1 MYFHTRKMCF
11 PISWWHTSSIGS
23 KKGYANK
30 KVRLSVTPHT
40 ALITVFVGKNMLPDL
55 DFILKEITKIKTV
68 ITEIG
73 VGEEGDIEP
82 HATQAAG
89 TRGKH
94 QCSQLLRVYHQTEN
108 LTLVSCCW
116 SKLDFVSFLELQ
128 LNSICF
134 AMGPLD
140 FPGGS
145 VAKNPPD
152 NAGGMGSIPG
162 SGRSPGEGNGNPF
175 QYSHLEN
182 SVGRGAWRAAK
193 SRVAKSQTWHN
204 DWVCAVGVTCLPN
217 YIHGQRTLTS
227 WTSLGWVAQGSDV
240 LAWVRHIVK

>member
-1 MYFHTRKMCF
+1 
-11 PISWWHTSSIGS
+11 
-23 KKGYANK
+23 
-30 KVRLSVTPHT
+30 
-40 ALITVFVGKNMLPDL
+40 MLPDL
-55 DFILKEITKIKTV
+55 DFILKEIAKIKTV

-73 VGEEGDIEP
+73 IGEEGDIEP
-82 HATQAAG
+82 HASQAADI
-89 TRGKH
+89 RGEDG
-94 QCSQLLRVYHQTEN
+94 CSQLLRVYQQTEN

-128 LNSICF
+128 LNSVYF
-134 AMGPLD
+134 AMGPLG

-152 NAGGMGSIPG
+152 NAGDVGSIPG

-182 SVGRGAWRAAK
+182 SMGRGAWRAAK
-193 SRVAKSQTWHN
+193 SRVAKSQTWLN
-204 DWVCAVGVTCLPN
+204 DWVCAVGATYLPN

-227 WTSLGWVAQGSDV
+227 WTSLGLVAQGSDV
-240 LAWVRHIVK
+240 LAWVRLTGK